1 MSVFNCKR
9 LRCLLLLDLKMEYLE
24 ISSEQFIKTESTDG
38 ESAKSRMEPCDV
50 RDGRSKLFCK
60 WYYSLFQRICVW
72 LQL

>member
-1 MSVFNCKR
+1 MFITFR
-9 LRCLLLLDLKMEYLE
+9 LKMEYLE

-38 ESAKSRMEPCDV
+38 ESGKSRMEPCDV